1 MEANEY
7 FAKQIK
13 QLRIANSY
21 TIRSLAEKLG
31 VKTSRVSMWECEG
44 CIPHMDLLLKI
55 SHLFD
60 VSINDLLEPKTNRIQ
75 KKIGRK
81 VHGFSKTNIK
91 NASLLAFKGRMR

>member
-13 QLRIANSY
+13 QLRTANNY
-21 TIRSLAEKLG
+21 TIRSFAEKLG

-44 CIPHMDLLLKI
+44 CIPHIELLLKI

-60 VSINDLLEPKTNRIQ
+60 VSINDLLEPKSKSLRKFGRIQ
-75 KKIGRK
+75 
-81 VHGFSKTNIK
+81 
-91 NASLLAFKGRMR
+91 